1 MVTKVTDSIGWVYES
16 NPTKLRETQKDLDN
30 FYKQDRLDDL
40 NNTKDAEQ
48 QILQDRIDAWDKY
61 LKQLEWDYKEYE
73 RLENERILKELMNA
87 NSEEEIRAR
96 ITADMQKFNSNVQ
109 QNYKNYTTIFQDNLL
124 TPYRQANEQLAE
136 LRRQRLELLDTSD
149 FYNKN
154 NNQNGYI
161 KEDDLNTY
169 DFSDL
174 DMNTDYAAK
183 MLAARDE
190 GEFKRWAAY
199 RDEKARRQGITLDGS
214 GYGYDKAGNKFRYQS
229 NNELYQQWL
238 SGQGRNNSSNS
249 TPNRVTSSSNSPAS
263 SNSGNSPSK
272 NNSGSSSS
280 SSSNNKKNTPY
291 GTNWSANIDYGKL
304 MLVAKDDNDFWR
316 LAKYRT
322 DKAYATGITL
332 GSAGVPSNQELY
344 ERWKKSKGYTS
355 SAKPSGGKN
364 QNNVARYATGIEEG
378 PVTYTGLAM
387 LHGTPSKPEYV
398 LNSDQ
403 AYNLLRNMATTRL
416 PEMERTGTD
425 NNCGTQYIVQ
435 GDVVLEGVNDPAK
448 FWSGVTTAMGSR
460 WNVTR
465 KTRG

>member
-16 NPTKLRETQKDLDN
+16 NPTKLREKQRDIDN
-30 FYKQDRLDDL
+30 FYKKDRLDDL

-61 LKQLEWDYKEYE
+61 LEQLEWDYKEYE

-96 ITADMQKFNSNVQ
+96 ITADMQKFNSNAQ

-136 LRRQRLELLDTSD
+136 LRRQRLDLLDTSD

-154 NNQNGYI
+154 NNPNGYYD
-161 KEDDLNTY
+161 EDDLNTY

-190 GEFKRWAAY
+190 NEFKKWAAY
-199 RDEKARRQGITLDGS
+199 RDEKARRMGITLDGN
-214 GYGYDKAGNKFRYQS
+214 GYGYDGAGNKFRYQS
-229 NNELYQQWL
+229 NDELYQQWM

-249 TPNRVTSSSNSPAS
+249 TPSRAN
-263 SNSGNSPSK
+263 
-272 NNSGSSSS
+272 SSSS
-280 SSSNNKKNTPY
+280 SSSSSSKNNTSSSGSSSSGSNKNTSTVTKPSQGGSASSSSWG
-291 GTNWSANIDYGKL
+291 GTDIGTA
-304 MLVAKDDNDFWR
+304 MLNAKTSDEFWR
-316 LAKYRT
+316 LADQRT
-322 DKAYATGITL
+322 AKLKQAKAAGQDTSKWPTNQQLYDQWLKLHPNTNKSGFTVTPYA
-332 GSAGVPSNQELY
+332 S
-344 ERWKKSKGYTS
+344 
-355 SAKPSGGKN
+355 
-364 QNNVARYATGIEEG
+364 GIEEG

-387 LHGTPSKPEYV
+387 LHGTHSKPEYV
-398 LNSDQ
+398 LNNDQ

>member
-1 MVTKVTDSIGWVYES
+1 M
-16 NPTKLRETQKDLDN
+16 REAQKDLDN

-61 LKQLEWDYKEYE
+61 LEQLEWDYKEYE

-96 ITADMQKFNSNVQ
+96 ITADMQKFNSNIQ

-161 KEDDLNTY
+161 DEDDLNTY

-199 RDEKARRQGITLDGS
+199 RDEKARRMGITLDGS
-214 GYGYDKAGNKFRYQS
+214 GYGYDKAGNRFRYQS
-229 NNELYQQWL
+229 NDELYQQWL
-238 SGQGRNNSSNS
+238 SGQGRNNSSNN
-249 TPNRVTSSSNSPAS
+249 TPNRVTSSSSNSSGS
-263 SNSGNSPSK
+263 SNR
-272 NNSGSSSS
+272 NNSSSS
-280 SSSNNKKNTPY
+280 SSGSNKNTSTVVKPSQGGSASSSSWG
-291 GTNWSANIDYGKL
+291 GTDIGTA
-304 MLVAKDDNDFWR
+304 MLNAKTSEEFWR
-316 LAKYRT
+316 LADQRT
-322 DKAYATGITL
+322 AKLKQAKAAGQDTSKWPTNQQLYDQWLKLHPNTNKSGFTVTPYA
-332 GSAGVPSNQELY
+332 S
-344 ERWKKSKGYTS
+344 
-355 SAKPSGGKN
+355 
-364 QNNVARYATGIEEG
+364 GIEEG

-403 AYNLLRNMATTRL
+403 AYNLLRNMATTKL

>member
-1 MVTKVTDSIGWVYES
+1 MVIKVTDSIGWVYES
-16 NPTKLRETQKDLDN
+16 NPTKLREKQRDIDN

-61 LKQLEWDYKEYE
+61 LEQLEWDYKEYE

-174 DMNTDYAAK
+174 DMREDYHAK
-183 MLAARDE
+183 MMASRSE
-190 GEFKRWAAY
+190 TEFNKWAAY
-199 RDEKARRQGITLDGS
+199 RAEKARRQNIDISGNGI
-214 GYGYDKAGNKFRYQS
+214 GYDGAGKAYRIKSNSEIYQ
-229 NNELYQQWL
+229 EWLAQQGK
-238 SGQGRNNSSNS
+238 SSSSNS
-249 TPNRVTSSSNSPAS
+249 TPNKVTSSSSNSSS
-263 SNSGNSPSK
+263 SNR

-280 SSSNNKKNTPY
+280 GSNKNTSTIVKPSQGGSASSSSWGGSDI
-291 GTNWSANIDYGKL
+291 GTA
-304 MLVAKDDNDFWR
+304 MLNAKTSDEFWR
-316 LAKYRT
+316 LADQRT
-322 DKAYATGITL
+322 AKIKQAKAAGQDTSKWPTNQQLYDQWLKLHPNTNKSGFTVTPYA
-332 GSAGVPSNQELY
+332 S
-344 ERWKKSKGYTS
+344 
-355 SAKPSGGKN
+355 
-364 QNNVARYATGIEEG
+364 GIEEG

>member
-1 MVTKVTDSIGWVYES
+1 
-16 NPTKLRETQKDLDN
+16 
-30 FYKQDRLDDL
+30 
-40 NNTKDAEQ
+40 
-48 QILQDRIDAWDKY
+48 
-61 LKQLEWDYKEYE
+61 
-73 RLENERILKELMNA
+73 
-87 NSEEEIRAR
+87 
-96 ITADMQKFNSNVQ
+96 
-109 QNYKNYTTIFQDNLL
+109 
-124 TPYRQANEQLAE
+124 
-136 LRRQRLELLDTSD
+136 
-149 FYNKN
+149 
-154 NNQNGYI
+154 
-161 KEDDLNTY
+161 
-169 DFSDL
+169 
-174 DMNTDYAAK
+174 
-183 MLAARDE
+183 
-190 GEFKRWAAY
+190 
-199 RDEKARRQGITLDGS
+199 
-214 GYGYDKAGNKFRYQS
+214 
-229 NNELYQQWL
+229 
-238 SGQGRNNSSNS
+238 
-249 TPNRVTSSSNSPAS
+249 
-263 SNSGNSPSK
+263 
-272 NNSGSSSS
+272 
-280 SSSNNKKNTPY
+280 
-291 GTNWSANIDYGKL
+291 

-322 DKAYATGITL
+322 DKAYAMGITL

-355 SAKPSGGKN
+355 SAKPIGGKN

>member
-16 NPTKLRETQKDLDN
+16 NPTKLREKQRDIDN

-61 LKQLEWDYKEYE
+61 LEQLEWDYKEYE

-96 ITADMQKFNSNVQ
+96 ITADMQKFNSNIQ

-249 TPNRVTSSSNSPAS
+249 TPNRVTSSSNSPTS

-272 NNSGSSSS
+272 NNSVRPSSSS
-280 SSSNNKKNTPY
+280 GNNKKNTPY

-322 DKAYATGITL
+322 DKAYAMGITL

-364 QNNVARYATGIEEG
+364 QNNVAPYATGIEEG

>member
-1 MVTKVTDSIGWVYES
+1 VFES

-322 DKAYATGITL
+322 DKAYAMGITL

>member
-1 MVTKVTDSIGWVYES
+1 
-16 NPTKLRETQKDLDN
+16 
-30 FYKQDRLDDL
+30 
-40 NNTKDAEQ
+40 
-48 QILQDRIDAWDKY
+48 
-61 LKQLEWDYKEYE
+61 
-73 RLENERILKELMNA
+73 MNA

-183 MLAARDE
+183 MLSARNE

-199 RDEKARRQGITLDGS
+199 RDEKARRMGITIDGS

-229 NNELYQQWL
+229 NDELYQQWL

-249 TPNRVTSSSNSPAS
+249 TPNRVTSSSNSPTS
-263 SNSGNSPSK
+263 SNSGSNSSK

-280 SSSNNKKNTPY
+280 SSNNNKKNTPY

-322 DKAYATGITL
+322 DKAYAMGITL

>member
-16 NPTKLRETQKDLDN
+16 NPTKLREKQRDIDN

-61 LKQLEWDYKEYE
+61 LEQLEWDYKEYE

-174 DMNTDYAAK
+174 DMKTDYHAK
-183 MLAARDE
+183 MMAARSE
-190 GEFKRWAAY
+190 AEFNKWAAY
-199 RDEKARRQGITLDGS
+199 RTEKARRDGTDIS
-214 GYGYDKAGNKFRYQS
+214 GNAIGYDAAGNPYRIKSNSEIYQ
-229 NNELYQQWL
+229 EWL
-238 SGQGRNNSSNS
+238 AQQGRNNSSNS

-272 NNSGSSSS
+272 NNSVRPSSPSG
-280 SSSNNKKNTPY
+280 NNKKNTPY

-322 DKAYATGITL
+322 DKAYAMGITL

-364 QNNVARYATGIEEG
+364 QNNVARYASGIEEG

>member
-1 MVTKVTDSIGWVYES
+1 M
-16 NPTKLRETQKDLDN
+16 
-30 FYKQDRLDDL
+30 
-40 NNTKDAEQ
+40 
-48 QILQDRIDAWDKY
+48 
-61 LKQLEWDYKEYE
+61 
-73 RLENERILKELMNA
+73 
-87 NSEEEIRAR
+87 
-96 ITADMQKFNSNVQ
+96 
-109 QNYKNYTTIFQDNLL
+109 
-124 TPYRQANEQLAE
+124 
-136 LRRQRLELLDTSD
+136 
-149 FYNKN
+149 
-154 NNQNGYI
+154 
-161 KEDDLNTY
+161 
-169 DFSDL
+169 
-174 DMNTDYAAK
+174 
-183 MLAARDE
+183 
-190 GEFKRWAAY
+190 
-199 RDEKARRQGITLDGS
+199 
-214 GYGYDKAGNKFRYQS
+214 
-229 NNELYQQWL
+229 

-249 TPNRVTSSSNSPAS
+249 TPNRVTSSSNSPTS
-263 SNSGNSPSK
+263 SNSGSNSSK

-280 SSSNNKKNTPY
+280 SSNNNKKNTPY

-322 DKAYATGITL
+322 DKAYAMGITL

>member
-1 MVTKVTDSIGWVYES
+1 MFES
-16 NPTKLRETQKDLDN
+16 NPTKLREAQKDLDD

-61 LKQLEWDYKEYE
+61 LEQLEWDYKEYE

-136 LRRQRLELLDTSD
+136 LRRQRLELLDASD

-161 KEDDLNTY
+161 EEDDLNTY

-174 DMNTDYAAK
+174 NMKTDYHAK
-183 MLAARDE
+183 MMAARDKT
-190 GEFKRWAAY
+190 EFDKWAAY
-199 RDEKARRQGITLDGS
+199 RTEKARRDDTDIS
-214 GYGYDKAGNKFRYQS
+214 GNAIGYDAAGNPYRIKSNAEIYQ
-229 NNELYQQWL
+229 EWL
-238 SGQGRNNSSNS
+238 AQQGRNNSSNS
-249 TPNRVTSSSNSPAS
+249 TPNRVTSSSSD
-263 SNSGNSPSK
+263 
-272 NNSGSSSS
+272 SSSS
-280 SSSNNKKNTPY
+280 SWGGSDI
-291 GTNWSANIDYGKL
+291 GTE
-304 MLVAKDDNDFWR
+304 MLNAKTSDEFWR
-316 LAKYRT
+316 LADQRT
-322 DKAYATGITL
+322 AKLKQAKAAGQDISKWPTNQQLYDQWLKLHPNTNKFGFTVTPYA
-332 GSAGVPSNQELY
+332 Y
-344 ERWKKSKGYTS
+344 
-355 SAKPSGGKN
+355 
-364 QNNVARYATGIEEG
+364 GIEEG

-425 NNCGTQYIVQ
+425 NSCGTQYIVQ

>member
-1 MVTKVTDSIGWVYES
+1 
-16 NPTKLRETQKDLDN
+16 
-30 FYKQDRLDDL
+30 
-40 NNTKDAEQ
+40 
-48 QILQDRIDAWDKY
+48 
-61 LKQLEWDYKEYE
+61 
-73 RLENERILKELMNA
+73 MNA

-174 DMNTDYAAK
+174 DMDTDYAAK
-183 MLAARDE
+183 MLAARNE
-190 GEFKRWAAY
+190 GEFEKWAAY
-199 RDEKARRQGITLDGS
+199 RDEKARRLGITLDGS
-214 GYGYDKAGNKFRYQS
+214 GYGYDKAGNRFRYPS

-249 TPNRVTSSSNSPAS
+249 TPNRVTSTSSNSSS
-263 SNSGNSPSK
+263 SNR
-272 NNSGSSSS
+272 NNSVSSSS

-322 DKAYATGITL
+322 DKAYAMGITL

-364 QNNVARYATGIEEG
+364 QNNVAPNASGIEEG
-378 PVTYTGLAM
+378 PVTYTGLAK

>member
-1 MVTKVTDSIGWVYES
+1 
-16 NPTKLRETQKDLDN
+16 
-30 FYKQDRLDDL
+30 
-40 NNTKDAEQ
+40 
-48 QILQDRIDAWDKY
+48 
-61 LKQLEWDYKEYE
+61 
-73 RLENERILKELMNA
+73 
-87 NSEEEIRAR
+87 
-96 ITADMQKFNSNVQ
+96 
-109 QNYKNYTTIFQDNLL
+109 
-124 TPYRQANEQLAE
+124 
-136 LRRQRLELLDTSD
+136 
-149 FYNKN
+149 
-154 NNQNGYI
+154 
-161 KEDDLNTY
+161 
-169 DFSDL
+169 
-174 DMNTDYAAK
+174 
-183 MLAARDE
+183 
-190 GEFKRWAAY
+190 
-199 RDEKARRQGITLDGS
+199 
-214 GYGYDKAGNKFRYQS
+214 
-229 NNELYQQWL
+229 
-238 SGQGRNNSSNS
+238 
-249 TPNRVTSSSNSPAS
+249 
-263 SNSGNSPSK
+263 
-272 NNSGSSSS
+272 
-280 SSSNNKKNTPY
+280 
-291 GTNWSANIDYGKL
+291 
-304 MLVAKDDNDFWR
+304 MLVAKDDKDFWR

-322 DKAYATGITL
+322 DKAYAMGITL

>member
-16 NPTKLRETQKDLDN
+16 NPTKLREKQKDIDN

-61 LKQLEWDYKEYE
+61 LEQLEWDYKEYE

-136 LRRQRLELLDTSD
+136 LRRQRLELLNTSD

-183 MLAARDE
+183 MLAARNE

-199 RDEKARRQGITLDGS
+199 RDEKARRMGITIDGS

-229 NNELYQQWL
+229 NDELYQQWL

-249 TPNRVTSSSNSPAS
+249 TPNRITSSSNSPTS
-263 SNSGNSPSK
+263 SNSGSNSSK

-280 SSSNNKKNTPY
+280 SSNNNKKNTPY

-322 DKAYATGITL
+322 DKAYAMGITL

>member
-16 NPTKLRETQKDLDN
+16 NPTKLREAQKDIDD

-61 LKQLEWDYKEYE
+61 LEQLEWDYKEYE

-96 ITADMQKFNSNVQ
+96 ITADMEKFNSNIQ

-149 FYNKN
+149 FYDKN
-154 NNQNGYI
+154 DTPDGYYD
-161 KEDDLNTY
+161 EDDLNTY

-174 DMNTDYAAK
+174 DENEDYHAK
-183 MLAARDE
+183 MLAARSE
-190 GEFKRWAAY
+190 TEFKKWAAY
-199 RDEKARRQGITLDGS
+199 RAEKARRQNTDISGNGI
-214 GYGYDKAGNKFRYQS
+214 GYDGAGNAYRIKSNAEIYQEWLANQGKS
-229 NNELYQQWL
+229 N
-238 SGQGRNNSSNS
+238 
-249 TPNRVTSSSNSPAS
+249 SSSNSNSNYNYSNSNKGSSSGSTS
-263 SNSGNSPSK
+263 SNK
-272 NNSGSSSS
+272 NNSSSS
-280 SSSNNKKNTPY
+280 SSSSSSSVNY
-291 GTNWSANIDYGKL
+291 GKEDYGKL
-304 MLVAKDDNDFWR
+304 MLAAKTPAEFEYYAKLRKDKIDSDPTLRKLYGTSQVPLNETLKLQW
-316 LAKYRT
+316 LAKR
-322 DKAYATGITL
+322 
-332 GSAGVPSNQELY
+332 NQ
-344 ERWKKSKGYTS
+344 S
-355 SAKPSGGKN
+355 SGGSLGGGGSN
-364 QNNVARYATGIEEG
+364 SNRVSRYASGLEEG

-398 LNSDQ
+398 LNNDQ

-465 KTRG
+465 KSRG

>member
-1 MVTKVTDSIGWVYES
+1 
-16 NPTKLRETQKDLDN
+16 
-30 FYKQDRLDDL
+30 
-40 NNTKDAEQ
+40 
-48 QILQDRIDAWDKY
+48 
-61 LKQLEWDYKEYE
+61 
-73 RLENERILKELMNA
+73 MNA

-96 ITADMQKFNSNVQ
+96 ITADMQKFNSNIQ

-161 KEDDLNTY
+161 DEDDLNTY

-174 DMNTDYAAK
+174 DMKTDYHAK
-183 MLAARDE
+183 MMAARDE

-199 RDEKARRQGITLDGS
+199 RTEKARRDGTDIS
-214 GYGYDKAGNKFRYQS
+214 GNAIGYDAAGNAYRIKSNAEIYQ
-229 NNELYQQWL
+229 EWL
-238 SGQGRNNSSNS
+238 AKQGRNNSSNS
-249 TPNRVTSSSNSPAS
+249 TPNRVTSSNNTT
-263 SNSGNSPSK
+263 NSGGTSNKTPS
-272 NNSGSSSS
+272 SGSG
-280 SSSNNKKNTPY
+280 NVNY
-291 GTNWSANIDYGKL
+291 GNVDYGKL
-304 MLVAKDDNDFWR
+304 MLAAKTEVEFE
-316 LAKYRT
+316 KYANLRWQKIQSDPELKKLYGT
-322 DKAYATGITL
+322 SK
-332 GSAGVPSNQELY
+332 VPSNETLKAQ
-344 ERWKKSKGYTS
+344 WKASRGASTS
-355 SAKPSGGKN
+355 TGAVGVGGN
-364 QNNVARYATGIEEG
+364 GVNRVSRYSSGIEEG

-398 LNSDQ
+398 FNNDQ

>member
-1 MVTKVTDSIGWVYES
+1 
-16 NPTKLRETQKDLDN
+16 
-30 FYKQDRLDDL
+30 
-40 NNTKDAEQ
+40 
-48 QILQDRIDAWDKY
+48 
-61 LKQLEWDYKEYE
+61 
-73 RLENERILKELMNA
+73 MNA

-96 ITADMQKFNSNVQ
+96 ITADMQKFNSNIQ

-154 NNQNGYI
+154 NNQNSYI

-183 MLAARDE
+183 MLAARNE

-199 RDEKARRQGITLDGS
+199 RDEKARRMGITIDGN

-229 NNELYQQWL
+229 NDELYQQWL
-238 SGQGRNNSSNS
+238 ARQGSNNFSNN
-249 TPNRVTSSSNSPAS
+249 TPNKVLSTSSDF
-263 SNSGNSPSK
+263 
-272 NNSGSSSS
+272 GSSSGGPNEKPPIIIKPSQGGSAS
-280 SSSNNKKNTPY
+280 SSSWGGSDIGTAMLNAKTSEEFWHLADQRTAKLKQAQAAGQDTSKWPTNQQLYDQWLKLHPNTNKSGFTVTPY
-291 GTNWSANIDYGKL
+291 AS
-304 MLVAKDDNDFWR
+304 
-316 LAKYRT
+316 
-322 DKAYATGITL
+322 
-332 GSAGVPSNQELY
+332 
-344 ERWKKSKGYTS
+344 
-355 SAKPSGGKN
+355 
-364 QNNVARYATGIEEG
+364 GIEEG

-425 NNCGTQYIVQ
+425 NSCGTQYIVQ

>member
-1 MVTKVTDSIGWVYES
+1 
-16 NPTKLRETQKDLDN
+16 
-30 FYKQDRLDDL
+30 
-40 NNTKDAEQ
+40 
-48 QILQDRIDAWDKY
+48 
-61 LKQLEWDYKEYE
+61 
-73 RLENERILKELMNA
+73 MNA

-96 ITADMQKFNSNVQ
+96 ITADMQKFNSNIQ

-249 TPNRVTSSSNSPAS
+249 TPNRVTSSSNSPTS

-272 NNSGSSSS
+272 NNSVRPSSSS
-280 SSSNNKKNTPY
+280 GNNKKNTP
-291 GTNWSANIDYGKL
+291 
-304 MLVAKDDNDFWR
+304 
-316 LAKYRT
+316 
-322 DKAYATGITL
+322 
-332 GSAGVPSNQELY
+332 
-344 ERWKKSKGYTS
+344 
-355 SAKPSGGKN
+355 
-364 QNNVARYATGIEEG
+364 YATGIEEG

>member
-1 MVTKVTDSIGWVYES
+1 MFES
-16 NPTKLRETQKDLDN
+16 NPTKLREAQKDLDD

-61 LKQLEWDYKEYE
+61 LEQLEWDYKEYE

-183 MLAARDE
+183 MLAARNEQD
-190 GEFKRWAAY
+190 FWKWAAY
-199 RDEKARRQGITLDGS
+199 RAEKARRKGWDIES
-214 GYGYDKAGNKFRYQS
+214 GNGYAPDSAGNMHRLKTNDEF
-229 NNELYQQWL
+229 YQQWL
-238 SGQGRNNSSNS
+238 SGQGKSSSSNS
-249 TPNRVTSSSNSPAS
+249 TPNRVTSTSSSSNRGSSGSS
-263 SNSGNSPSK
+263 SNRNNSNRGSTS
-272 NNSGSSSS
+272 SGSSSS
-280 SSSNNKKNTPY
+280 
-291 GTNWSANIDYGKL
+291 GVDYGKL
-304 MLVAKDDNDFWR
+304 MLNAKTEVEFEKYAKLR
-316 LAKYRT
+316 LQK
-322 DKAYATGITL
+322 I
-332 GSAGVPSNQELY
+332 
-344 ERWKKSKGYTS
+344 
-355 SAKPSGGKN
+355 
-364 QNNVARYATGIEEG
+364 
-378 PVTYTGLAM
+378 
-387 LHGTPSKPEYV
+387 
-398 LNSDQ
+398 
-403 AYNLLRNMATTRL
+403 
-416 PEMERTGTD
+416 
-425 NNCGTQYIVQ
+425 
-435 GDVVLEGVNDPAK
+435 
-448 FWSGVTTAMGSR
+448 
-460 WNVTR
+460 
-465 KTRG
+465 

>member
-1 MVTKVTDSIGWVYES
+1 
-16 NPTKLRETQKDLDN
+16 
-30 FYKQDRLDDL
+30 
-40 NNTKDAEQ
+40 
-48 QILQDRIDAWDKY
+48 
-61 LKQLEWDYKEYE
+61 
-73 RLENERILKELMNA
+73 MNA

-174 DMNTDYAAK
+174 DVNTDYAAK

-199 RDEKARRQGITLDGS
+199 RDEKARRMGITLDGS
-214 GYGYDKAGNKFRYQS
+214 GYGYDKAGNRFRYPS

-238 SGQGRNNSSNS
+238 SGQGKNNSSNS
-249 TPNRVTSSSNSPAS
+249 TPNRVTSSSSNS
-263 SNSGNSPSK
+263 SNSSNRNNFSSNSSGSNKNTSTIVKPSQGG
-272 NNSGSSSS
+272 SASSSS
-280 SSSNNKKNTPY
+280 WGGSDI
-291 GTNWSANIDYGKL
+291 GTA
-304 MLVAKDDNDFWR
+304 MLNAKTSDEFWR
-316 LAKYRT
+316 LADQRT
-322 DKAYATGITL
+322 AKLKQAKAAGQDISKWPTNQQLYDQWLKLHPNTNKSGFTVTPYA
-332 GSAGVPSNQELY
+332 S
-344 ERWKKSKGYTS
+344 
-355 SAKPSGGKN
+355 
-364 QNNVARYATGIEEG
+364 GIEEG

>member
-1 MVTKVTDSIGWVYES
+1 
-16 NPTKLRETQKDLDN
+16 
-30 FYKQDRLDDL
+30 
-40 NNTKDAEQ
+40 
-48 QILQDRIDAWDKY
+48 
-61 LKQLEWDYKEYE
+61 
-73 RLENERILKELMNA
+73 MNA

-183 MLAARDE
+183 MLAARNE

-199 RDEKARRQGITLDGS
+199 RDEKARRMGITIDGS

-229 NNELYQQWL
+229 NDELYQQWL
-238 SGQGRNNSSNS
+238 SGHGRNNSSNS

-272 NNSGSSSS
+272 NNSVRPSSPSG
-280 SSSNNKKNTPY
+280 NNKKNTPY

-322 DKAYATGITL
+322 DKAYAMGITL

-364 QNNVARYATGIEEG
+364 QNNVARYATGIEKG

>member
-1 MVTKVTDSIGWVYES
+1 
-16 NPTKLRETQKDLDN
+16 
-30 FYKQDRLDDL
+30 
-40 NNTKDAEQ
+40 
-48 QILQDRIDAWDKY
+48 
-61 LKQLEWDYKEYE
+61 
-73 RLENERILKELMNA
+73 MNA

-96 ITADMQKFNSNVQ
+96 ITADMEKFNSNIQ

-136 LRRQRLELLDTSD
+136 LRRQRLDLLDTSD

-154 NNQNGYI
+154 NNPNGYVD
-161 KEDDLNTY
+161 EDDLNTY

-199 RDEKARRQGITLDGS
+199 RDEKARRMGITLDGS

-229 NNELYQQWL
+229 NDELYQQWL

-249 TPNRVTSSSNSPAS
+249 TPNRANSSSS
-263 SNSGNSPSK
+263 SSSGSS
-272 NNSGSSSS
+272 SGSSSS
-280 SSSNNKKNTPY
+280 SSSKNNSTVTKPSQGGSTSTSKPDYSYND
-291 GTNWSANIDYGKL
+291 NVDYGEL
-304 MLVAKDDNDFWR
+304 MLAAKTEQEFNNYAALR
-316 LAKYRT
+316 LAKIRRLGLMGQYGT
-322 DKAYATGITL
+322 SNMPTNEQLKARWLAKRNQS
-332 GSAGVPSNQELY
+332 GSMG
-344 ERWKKSKGYTS
+344 
-355 SAKPSGGKN
+355 GGKN
-364 QNNVARYATGIEEG
+364 TNTVQRYASGLEEG

-398 LNSDQ
+398 LNNDQ

-465 KTRG
+465 KSRG

>member
-1 MVTKVTDSIGWVYES
+1 
-16 NPTKLRETQKDLDN
+16 
-30 FYKQDRLDDL
+30 
-40 NNTKDAEQ
+40 
-48 QILQDRIDAWDKY
+48 
-61 LKQLEWDYKEYE
+61 
-73 RLENERILKELMNA
+73 MNA

-96 ITADMQKFNSNVQ
+96 ITADMQKFNSNIQ

-199 RDEKARRQGITLDGS
+199 RDEKARRMGITIDGS

-249 TPNRVTSSSNSPAS
+249 TPNRVTSSSNSPTS
-263 SNSGNSPSK
+263 NNSGNSPSK
-272 NNSGSSSS
+272 NNSVSPSSPSG
-280 SSSNNKKNTPY
+280 NNKKNTPY
-291 GTNWSANIDYGKL
+291 RTKWSANIDYGKL

-322 DKAYATGITL
+322 DKAYAMGITL

>member
-1 MVTKVTDSIGWVYES
+1 
-16 NPTKLRETQKDLDN
+16 
-30 FYKQDRLDDL
+30 
-40 NNTKDAEQ
+40 
-48 QILQDRIDAWDKY
+48 
-61 LKQLEWDYKEYE
+61 
-73 RLENERILKELMNA
+73 MNA

-96 ITADMQKFNSNVQ
+96 ITADMQKFNSNIQ

-154 NNQNGYI
+154 NNQNDYI

-249 TPNRVTSSSNSPAS
+249 TPNRVTSSSNSPTS

-272 NNSGSSSS
+272 NNSVRPSSSS
-280 SSSNNKKNTPY
+280 GNNKKNTPY

-322 DKAYATGITL
+322 DKAYAMGITL

-364 QNNVARYATGIEEG
+364 QNNVAPYATGIEEG

>member
-1 MVTKVTDSIGWVYES
+1 
-16 NPTKLRETQKDLDN
+16 
-30 FYKQDRLDDL
+30 
-40 NNTKDAEQ
+40 
-48 QILQDRIDAWDKY
+48 
-61 LKQLEWDYKEYE
+61 
-73 RLENERILKELMNA
+73 MNA

-174 DMNTDYAAK
+174 DMDTDYAAK
-183 MLAARDE
+183 MLAARNE
-190 GEFKRWAAY
+190 GEFEKWAAY
-199 RDEKARRQGITLDGS
+199 RDEKARRLGITLDGS
-214 GYGYDKAGNKFRYQS
+214 GYGYDKAGNRFRYPS

-249 TPNRVTSSSNSPAS
+249 TPNRVTSTSSNSSS
-263 SNSGNSPSK
+263 SNR
-272 NNSGSSSS
+272 NNSVSSSS

-322 DKAYATGITL
+322 DKAYAMGITL

-364 QNNVARYATGIEEG
+364 QNNVAPYASGIVEG

>member
-1 MVTKVTDSIGWVYES
+1 
-16 NPTKLRETQKDLDN
+16 
-30 FYKQDRLDDL
+30 
-40 NNTKDAEQ
+40 
-48 QILQDRIDAWDKY
+48 
-61 LKQLEWDYKEYE
+61 
-73 RLENERILKELMNA
+73 MNA

-96 ITADMQKFNSNVQ
+96 ITADMQKFNSNIQ

-199 RDEKARRQGITLDGS
+199 RDEKARRMGITIDGS

-249 TPNRVTSSSNSPAS
+249 TPNRVTSSSNSPTS

-272 NNSGSSSS
+272 NNSVSPSSPSG
-280 SSSNNKKNTPY
+280 NNKKNTPY
-291 GTNWSANIDYGKL
+291 GTKWSANIDYGKL

-322 DKAYATGITL
+322 DKAYAMGITL

>member
-1 MVTKVTDSIGWVYES
+1 
-16 NPTKLRETQKDLDN
+16 
-30 FYKQDRLDDL
+30 
-40 NNTKDAEQ
+40 
-48 QILQDRIDAWDKY
+48 
-61 LKQLEWDYKEYE
+61 
-73 RLENERILKELMNA
+73 
-87 NSEEEIRAR
+87 
-96 ITADMQKFNSNVQ
+96 
-109 QNYKNYTTIFQDNLL
+109 LL

-174 DMNTDYAAK
+174 DMNTDYAVK

-199 RDEKARRQGITLDGS
+199 RDEKARRMGITIDGS

-249 TPNRVTSSSNSPAS
+249 TPNRVTSSSNSPTS

-272 NNSGSSSS
+272 NNSVSPSSPSG
-280 SSSNNKKNTPY
+280 NNKKNTPY
-291 GTNWSANIDYGKL
+291 GTKWSANIDYGKL

-322 DKAYATGITL
+322 DKAYAMGITL

>member
-1 MVTKVTDSIGWVYES
+1 
-16 NPTKLRETQKDLDN
+16 
-30 FYKQDRLDDL
+30 
-40 NNTKDAEQ
+40 
-48 QILQDRIDAWDKY
+48 
-61 LKQLEWDYKEYE
+61 
-73 RLENERILKELMNA
+73 MNA

-96 ITADMQKFNSNVQ
+96 ITADMQKFNSNIQ

-161 KEDDLNTY
+161 DEDNLNTY

-174 DMNTDYAAK
+174 DMSEDYHAK
-183 MLAARDE
+183 MMASRSE
-190 GEFKRWAAY
+190 TEFNKWAAY
-199 RDEKARRQGITLDGS
+199 RAEKARRQNVDISGNGI
-214 GYGYDKAGNKFRYQS
+214 GYDGAGKAYRIKSNSEIYQ
-229 NNELYQQWL
+229 EWLAQQGK
-238 SGQGRNNSSNS
+238 SNSSNS
-249 TPNRVTSSSNSPAS
+249 TPNRVTSTS
-263 SNSGNSPSK
+263 
-272 NNSGSSSS
+272 SGSSSS
-280 SSSNNKKNTPY
+280 SSGGSSNRNNSSSSSSYSSSSSSNKKNTPY

-304 MLVAKDDNDFWR
+304 MLVARDDNDFWR

-322 DKAYATGITL
+322 DKAYAMGIIL
-332 GSAGVPSNQELY
+332 GSKGVPSNQELY

-355 SAKPSGGKN
+355 SANPSGGKN
-364 QNNVARYATGIEEG
+364 QNNVQRYSSGLEEG

-398 LNSDQ
+398 LNNDQ

-465 KTRG
+465 KSRG